1 LNHRQPKV
9 LNKVI
14 LLFGSNIEPRL
25 SFLQQAEQKVAAS
38 VGRVLQ
44 LSRVYESE
52 PWGFQASRAF
62 LNRAA
67 ILETDLTVHQV
78 LKQVLSIET
87 ELGRQR
93 LNEGYASR
101 QIDIDILYFNKMQ
114 ITIPELSVP
123 HPGIPD
129 RLFVLLP
136 LVEIAAG
143 FVHPV
148 LKQTQADLLKQCTDE
163 LKVWVFNPQLNGE
176 NEV

>member
-1 LNHRQPKV
+1 
-9 LNKVI
+9 
-14 LLFGSNIEPRL
+14 
-25 SFLQQAEQKVAAS
+25 
-38 VGRVLQ
+38 
-44 LSRVYESE
+44 
-52 PWGFQASRAF
+52 
-62 LNRAA
+62 
-67 ILETDLTVHQV
+67 
-78 LKQVLSIET
+78 VLSIET

-114 ITIPELSVP
+114 ITTPELSVP

-129 RLFVLLP
+129 RRFVLLP